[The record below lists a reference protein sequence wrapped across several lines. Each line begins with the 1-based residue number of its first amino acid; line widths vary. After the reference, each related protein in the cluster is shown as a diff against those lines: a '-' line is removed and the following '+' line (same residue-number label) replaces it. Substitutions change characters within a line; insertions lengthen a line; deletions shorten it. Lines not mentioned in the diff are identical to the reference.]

1 MTNLETANTHP
12 STATTRRATKTAPR
26 EGDGY
31 WFYGDLAIL
40 RSPEGALP
48 IIIEHHVSPG
58 GAAPLHVHVDVDDSF
73 YLLSGAL
80 ALRSGDQ
87 TFLARAGD
95 YVSLPQGVAHTLRV
109 VGDEEAVM
117 LQTHAAASFL
127 DFIKAVGVPANAA
140 ETGHGQARL
149 RGDEHH
155 RRGDRSAGGRSAH
168 VCRRG
173 FGNRRSRTLGRCNER
188 HYGFLAVTHPNS
200 ETTRTPRSGSDS
212 LLYAFSSSATNA
224 S

>member
-1 MTNLETANTHP
+1 MTNLETASTQH

-26 EGDGY
+26 EGDAY

-58 GAAPLHVHVDVDDSF
+58 GAAPLHMHIDVDDSF
-73 YLLSGAL
+73 YLLSGEL

-87 TFLARAGD
+87 TFVARAGD

-127 DFIKAVGVPANAA
+127 DFIKAVGVPATQPRPDMATLDFAA
-140 ETGHGQARL
+140 MNNIAGETGQPVVGPPMSADEPSAIVAAAR
-149 RGDEHH
+149 
-155 RRGDRSAGGRSAH
+155 
-168 VCRRG
+168 
-173 FGNRRSRTLGRCNER
+173 
-188 HYGFLAVTHPNS
+188 
-200 ETTRTPRSGSDS
+200 
-212 LLYAFSSSATNA
+212 
-224 S
+224 

>member
-127 DFIKAVGVPANAA
+127 DFIKAVGVPATQPKPDMAKLDFAA
-140 ETGHGQARL
+140 MNTIAGETGQPVVGPPMSADEASAIVAAAR
-149 RGDEHH
+149 
-155 RRGDRSAGGRSAH
+155 
-168 VCRRG
+168 
-173 FGNRRSRTLGRCNER
+173 
-188 HYGFLAVTHPNS
+188 
-200 ETTRTPRSGSDS
+200 
-212 LLYAFSSSATNA
+212 
-224 S
+224 